1 MLDDEFVYAV
11 IPDHLT
17 SVDRWDKILEKTAGP
32 IGSKSHLELAIR
44 AAIDSK
50 YETGIDVVIVL
61 SANEAVL
68 DAASE
73 LGAVAHMAPGFF
85 DVDSMIK
92 AYVSDPG
99 VDIDPSDDP
108 YVIVIEPYSLSF
120 GEPRPMSEIQ
130 AG

>member
-17 SVDRWDKILEKTAGP
+17 SVDRWDKILEKSAG
-32 IGSKSHLELAIR
+32 GKSHLEMAIR

-68 DAASE
+68 DVASE

-92 AYVSDPG
+92 SYVSDPG

-108 YVIVIEPYSLSF
+108 YIVIVEPYSLSI
-120 GEPRPMSEIQ
+120 GDPRPMSKIQ

>member
-17 SVDRWDKILEKTAGP
+17 SVDRWDKILEKSAG
-32 IGSKSHLELAIR
+32 GKSHLEMAIR
-44 AAIDSK
+44 TAIDSK

-92 AYVSDPG
+92 SYVSDPG

-108 YVIVIEPYSLSF
+108 YVVIVEPYSLSI
-120 GEPRPMSEIQ
+120 GDPRPMSEIQ

>member
-17 SVDRWDKILEKTAGP
+17 SVDRWDKILEKPAG
-32 IGSKSHLELAIR
+32 IKSHLEMAIR
-44 AAIDSK
+44 TAIESK

-92 AYVSDPG
+92 SYVSDPG

-108 YVIVIEPYSLSF
+108 YVVIVEPYSLSI
-120 GEPRPMSEIQ
+120 GDPRPMSEIQ

>member
-17 SVDRWDKILEKTAGP
+17 SVDRWDKILEKPAG
-32 IGSKSHLELAIR
+32 IKSHLEMAIR

-92 AYVSDPG
+92 SYVSDPG

-108 YVIVIEPYSLSF
+108 FVVIVEPYSLSI
-120 GEPRPMSEIQ
+120 GDPRPMSEIQ

>member
-17 SVDRWDKILEKTAGP
+17 SVDRWDKILEKSAG
-32 IGSKSHLELAIR
+32 GKSHLEMAIR
-44 AAIDSK
+44 TAIDSK

-92 AYVSDPG
+92 SYVSDPG
-99 VDIDPSDDP
+99 VDIDPNDDP
-108 YVIVIEPYSLSF
+108 YVVIVEPYSLSI
-120 GEPRPMSEIQ
+120 GDPRPMSEIQ